1 MGSCVRV
8 SAGSPQ
14 SSHPAAEV
22 SSAWT
27 PQIGDLVGIKKLSL
41 QGIVIKTETYD
52 YTHEVSG
59 CKVGIA
65 QVLVEEQLLVYA
77 WSDLYHVETDDLNE

>member
-1 MGSCVRV
+1 M
-8 SAGSPQ
+8 
-14 SSHPAAEV
+14 

-27 PQIGDLVGIKKLSL
+27 PQVGDLVGIKKLSL
-41 QGIVIKTETYD
+41 QGIVIKTVSYD

-65 QVLVEEQLLVYA
+65 QVLVEEKLLVYD